1 MVAPTLGWETI
12 VTPAGKLEVK
22 AKQADSQPTTGLSDF
37 GWEMRH
43 PALETCAISP
53 GCLDWGLYVPYSVRR
68 LDLQR
73 GDGCTWCRSRQVV
86 TGAAAW
92 SRPMLGW
99 RHRSRRAG
107 DISLPQDPLVE
118 KSSEQT

>member
-1 MVAPTLGWETI
+1 M
-12 VTPAGKLEVK
+12 TPAGKLEVK
-22 AKQADSQPTTGLSDF
+22 AKQADPQSTTEWLWVGV
-37 GWEMRH
+37 RH

-73 GDGCTWCRSRQVV
+73 GDGCTWCRSRQVA

-118 KSSEQT
+118 RSSEQI